1 MINSYNRLIHT
12 IKYNEPIYLYGT
24 VSMQDKLSTL
34 RQQIRSSIRATR
46 RNLTAEQQHLAAQ
59 QIMHN
64 TLQHPRIIQAKNIAL
79 FLSFD
84 GEIDTRPLITALW
97 QQQKNVYLPV
107 LHPFNRHNLLFL
119 RYSVETSLVK
129 NRFNIEEPPLDVRCV
144 LPLEHLDVMM
154 IPLVA
159 FDNEGQRL
167 GMGGG
172 FYDRTLANWQI
183 KGFYPIGLAHD
194 CQQVDA
200 LPVAHWDIPLP
211 EIITP
216 KKIWRW

>member
-1 MINSYNRLIHT
+1 M
-12 IKYNEPIYLYGT
+12 E
-24 VSMQDKLSTL
+24 DKLSTA
-34 RQQIRSSIRATR
+34 RQQIRQSTR
-46 RNLTAEQQHLAAQ
+46 KKRQQLSAIEQQIAAQ
-59 QIMHN
+59 KIM
-64 TLQHPRIIQAKNIAL
+64 QHVLTHSKISQAHNIAL

-84 GEIDTRPLITALW
+84 GEINTQPLISALW
-97 QQQKNVYLPV
+97 QQGKNVYLPV

-119 RYSVETSLVK
+119 HYSTETQLVK
-129 NRFNIEEPPLDVRCV
+129 NRFNIAEPPLDVTQV
-144 LPLEHLDVMM
+144 LPPNQLDVMM

-159 FDNEGQRL
+159 FDEQGQRL

-172 FYDRTLANWQI
+172 FYDRTLANWQQ

-194 CQQVDA
+194 CQQVQS

-216 KKIWRW
+216 QKVWRW

>member
-1 MINSYNRLIHT
+1 
-12 IKYNEPIYLYGT
+12 
-24 VSMQDKLSTL
+24 MQDKLSIM
-34 RQQIRSSIRATR
+34 RQQIRKSIR
-46 RNLTAEQQHLAAQ
+46 TARKQLSHDEQRIAAQ

-64 TLQHPRIIQAKNIAL
+64 ALQHPKIIEAKNIAL

-84 GEIDTRPLITALW
+84 GEIDTRPLINALW

-107 LHPFNRHNLLFL
+107 LHPFNSHNLLFL
-119 RYSVETSLVK
+119 RYSPETPLVK
-129 NRFNIEEPPLDVRCV
+129 NRFNIEEPPLDVRYV
-144 LPLEHLDVMM
+144 LPLEQLDIMM

-159 FDNEGQRL
+159 FDNKGQRL

-172 FYDRTLANWQI
+172 FYDRMLVNWQK
-183 KGFYPIGLAHD
+183 KGFIPIGLAHD
-194 CQQVDA
+194 CQQVET
-200 LPVAHWDIPLP
+200 LPIAYWDIPLP